1 MHDEV
6 SNWFENLAANDP
18 DFADKVSAALDMLE
32 EEGPALPRPFVDTVQ
47 RSRHSNMKELRPR
60 GTGGRQFRILF
71 AFDPER
77 KAICL
82 VAGEKTGL
90 WNRWYPRAIRTADQ
104 RYDEHL
110 ANLKGG
116 TR

>member
-6 SNWFENLAANDP
+6 FAWLENLAAKDP
-18 DFADKVSAALDMLE
+18 DFADKVSAAIDLLAK
-32 EEGPALPRPFVDTVQ
+32 EGPALPRPFVDTV
-47 RSRHSNMKELRPR
+47 RDSRHANMKELRPR
-60 GTGGRQFRILF
+60 GTGERQFRILF

-77 KAICL
+77 RAICL
-82 VAGEKTGL
+82 VGGEKTGL
-90 WNRWYPRAIRTADQ
+90 WNRWYPKAIKTADK

-110 ANLKGG
+110 AKVKGG